1 MQHDVV
7 QQPVCPYVLGK
18 GLESLVVHLREQEA
32 DGVEG
37 VAFHGRDCSG
47 CGGGGQSPP
56 SRFVAKL
63 GLCLA
68 RRGTL
73 IMMTRAGDGYRHDQS
88 IRHREAP
95 QINRVGGAVMIAL
108 RSFNGRV

>member
-1 MQHDVV
+1 M
-7 QQPVCPYVLGK
+7 
-18 GLESLVVHLREQEA
+18 
-32 DGVEG
+32 EG

-68 RRGTL
+68 RGRGTL

-88 IRHREAP
+88 IRHPRTP

-108 RSFNGRV
+108 RSLDGRVESTGCST